1 MDARFVREG
10 IAADDRLGHLHALT
24 GQGREQLARAV
35 DLLRLDGRGVGELI
49 GPHAKGITISPST
62 ALPARSPIRRWWH
75 HTGRFPQLAHQR
87 RLPERFKT
95 TIWQIWDSLP
105 EPLSLAMRGPAI
117 RRALRARYT
126 LPAPAR
132 RTVSHRVEAAE
143 TASPRPMRKAVR

>member
-1 MDARFVREG
+1 MNLNGLAA
-10 IAADDRLGHLHALT
+10 IAFST

-35 DLLRLDGRGVGELI
+35 DLLHLDGRGVGELI
-49 GPHAKGITISPST
+49 GPYAKGHHDFPEHRAAGPLADTFDGGTTLDDLRNWFINVAYPS
-62 ALPARSPIRRWWH
+62 
-75 HTGRFPQLAHQR
+75 G
-87 RLPERFKT
+87 FKT

-105 EPLSLAMRGPAI
+105 EPLSLAKRGPAI

-132 RTVSHRVEAAE
+132 RTASHRVEAAE